1 MIAGGLSCIAAAG
14 KTVAHAA
21 HSAVHGAEMVELIRA
36 NDPVLLSFA
45 ESLLADAGFNV
56 LLVDTHMSVME
67 GSIGA
72 IPRRL
77 LVVEDEADGARRLLR
92 EAGLAG
98 ELRDPP

>member
-1 MIAGGLSCIAAAG
+1 MI
-14 KTVAHAA
+14 
-21 HSAVHGAEMVELIRA
+21 ELIRA

-45 ESLLADAGFNV
+45 ESLLQDAGFNV
-56 LLVDTHMSVME
+56 LLVDTHMSVLE

-92 EAGLAG
+92 EAGLAD
-98 ELRDPP
+98 ELRDPSG